1 MDRDFYIFV
10 VLFLTIYWT
19 YFIVRRAR
27 AFGARLRLLRRPTFW
42 REFWDV
48 EWDTRTCL
56 AGVIS
61 RSDTARVGCT
71 ARVNYRNCNNSIIPE
86 CDA

>member
-1 MDRDFYIFV
+1 MDRDFLNIFV

-19 YFIVRRAR
+19 YFIVRRAS

-42 REFWDV
+42 RGV
-48 EWDTRTCL
+48 LGCEWDTRTCL

-61 RSDTARVGCT
+61 RSDTARVGYT
-71 ARVNYRNCNNSIIPE
+71 ARVNYRN
-86 CDA
+86 